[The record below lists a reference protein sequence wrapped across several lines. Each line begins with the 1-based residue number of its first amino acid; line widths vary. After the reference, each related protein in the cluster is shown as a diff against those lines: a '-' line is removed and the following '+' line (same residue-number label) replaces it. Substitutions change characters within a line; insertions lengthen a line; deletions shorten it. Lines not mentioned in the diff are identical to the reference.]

1 MSSVQLQTRQI
12 LYGGV
17 DTTLAKVNSLESSV
31 NLLKQ
36 DLTKI
41 QNAVGKNVSI
51 GDLKVK
57 MIASYSGGNSSFVQV
72 SGKGKLYLATLFCM
86 YEDNGSAADVYI
98 DGVKTFSFKGKSG
111 SYYGTTYGG
120 FYSAPVFKG
129 ASIMGDVNSNA
140 TWIMSTT
147 VGSFIVTN
155 FVPMNEGE
163 FVYYEGKPDFRNK
176 IFMSESPIVFN
187 KSLEVQITKGSSFG
201 IAVAYTLG

>member
-1 MSSVQLQTRQI
+1 M
-12 LYGGV
+12 
-17 DTTLAKVNSLESSV
+17 
-31 NLLKQ
+31 
-36 DLTKI
+36 
-41 QNAVGKNVSI
+41 QNAVGKNVPI
-51 GDLKVK
+51 DDLKVK
-57 MIASYSGGNSSFVQV
+57 MTANYKGGNNVFVQV
-72 SGKGKLYLATLFCM
+72 NGKGKLYLSTLFLST
-86 YEDNGSAADVYI
+86 DDDGSAADVYI

-129 ASIMGDVNSNA
+129 ASIMGDVNSGA

-147 VGSFIVTN
+147 VGSFVVTN
-155 FVPMNEGE
+155 FEPMNEGE

-187 KSLEVQITKGSSFG
+187 ESLKVQITSGSYFG